1 MIIIRRNDMRPV
13 ASFINRACIL
23 IQLYCANNTCG
34 LIKSIKYNF
43 MKMVLPVYRERPGIF
58 KSDVDIS

>member
-1 MIIIRRNDMRPV
+1 MRPV